1 MFRLFKRLNGYRC
14 ILNLGAVLMCIYI
27 DVEYHKSS
35 WYKENYD
42 GGKKRVRNEGIAIL
56 YSNRTP
62 IVGILHAYSM
72 HISK

>member
-42 GGKKRVRNEGIAIL
+42 GGKKKEYATKALPFFIAIVHQL
-56 YSNRTP
+56 
-62 IVGILHAYSM
+62 
-72 HISK
+72 